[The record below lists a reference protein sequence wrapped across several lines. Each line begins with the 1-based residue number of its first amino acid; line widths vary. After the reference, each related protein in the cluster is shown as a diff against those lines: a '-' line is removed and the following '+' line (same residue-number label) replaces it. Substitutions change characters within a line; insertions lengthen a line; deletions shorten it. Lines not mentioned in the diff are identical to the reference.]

1 MTLKVGD
8 SVEGRYKILK
18 ELDQGGM
25 GSVFLA
31 EHQLIKRR
39 VALKL
44 LRADLAEDADVLE
57 RFMNEARAAGTLG
70 HPNIVESTDMGFT
83 REGVPYIVFE
93 FLEGSL
99 LTDEI
104 YRVRGLPPRRVF
116 RIARQIASALHA
128 AHEAGIVHRD
138 LKSDNVFLTDRDEA
152 NDHVKVLDFGIS
164 RFLDAEDSPRDR
176 AMVVGTP
183 QFMAPEQITNPASVD
198 RRTDIYALGVII
210 YEMLAAA
217 RPFENDDDP
226 DALFEQI
233 VSEAPP
239 PFDLSDIPPGFETML
254 VERFLAKNPDN
265 RFKTMADVEAALS
278 AFAGV
283 VRPVG
288 RDSQPMPYAVPIGDV
303 EDTAP
308 APDHGDQGSTPALGP
323 ALAPGAAPGK
333 VVVLARPAP
342 RRVSLAWLVAALVA
356 AAAGIVLLVADPKKA
371 AGPDPNLAL
380 VKGDADKLAYA
391 IESATHAAQL
401 RVDGLAQT
409 PMLRAGVET
418 DVATVNDMFKNEF
431 SLKLDPGETFELL
444 QKRDGEL
451 AAMLRVP
458 KTAALAVRS
467 DHQPRLHVTPHG
479 LEVVVST
486 PVSSQRGNDAGAV
499 AISAKIDLA
508 PVIAQLQHHV
518 RAAELRGLEAPLV
531 LVPPQGGSGSGSS
544 TEIPVAI
551 PKHLAAV
558 AALVVTLPPPMA
570 RAPTLAWARWG
581 CWALA
586 GILGI
591 LYFVNLLRARRTA

>member
-18 ELDQGGM
+18 ELDRGGM

-31 EHQLIKRR
+31 EHQLIKRK

-93 FLEGSL
+93 FLEGTL

-104 YRVRGLPPRRVF
+104 YRVRGLQPRRVF

-128 AHEAGIVHRD
+128 AHQAGIVHRD
-138 LKSDNVFLTDRDEA
+138 LKSDNVFLTDRDES

-164 RFLDAEDSPRDR
+164 RFLDDDSPRDR
-176 AMVVGTP
+176 AMVIGTP
-183 QFMAPEQITNPASVD
+183 EFMAPEQITNPEAVD
-198 RRTDIYALGVII
+198 RRTDVYALGVII

-217 RPFENDDDP
+217 RPFDNGGDP
-226 DALFEQI
+226 DALFKQI
-233 VSEAPP
+233 VSEPPP
-239 PFDLSDIPPGFETML
+239 PFDIPDMPPGFEAML
-254 VERFLAKNPDN
+254 FDRFLAKNPDE
-265 RFKTMADVEAALS
+265 RFSTMADVEAALS
-278 AFAGV
+278 AFAGI

-288 RDSQPMPYAVPIGDV
+288 RDSAPMPYAVPLADGTEAKPTEASV
-303 EDTAP
+303 P
-308 APDHGDQGSTPALGP
+308 A
-323 ALAPGAAPGK
+323 K
-333 VVVLARPAP
+333 VVALPSPPP
-342 RRVSLAWLVAALVA
+342 RRASIAWLVAAIVA
-356 AAAGIVLLVADPKKA
+356 AAAGAALLVADPKQV
-371 AGPDPNLAL
+371 AGPDPNIAL
-380 VKGDADKLAYA
+380 VKSDADKLAST
-391 IESATHAAQL
+391 IESASHAAQL
-401 RVDGLAQT
+401 RADGLAQT

-431 SLKLDPGETFELL
+431 SLKLDPSETFELL
-444 QKRDGEL
+444 QKHDADL
-451 AAMLRVP
+451 AVMLRVP
-458 KTAALAVRS
+458 KDAALPVRA
-467 DHQPRLHVTPHG
+467 DHQPRLHVVKPNG

-486 PVSSQRGNDAGAV
+486 PVSSQRGDEAGAV
-499 AISAKIDLA
+499 ALASTIDLG
-508 PVIAQLQHHV
+508 PVISQLGAHV
-518 RAAELRGLEAPLV
+518 LAAELRGLDSTIV
-531 LVPPQGGSGSGSS
+531 LVTAKPDAKAGSP
-544 TEIPVAI
+544 TEIPVAL
-551 PKHLAAV
+551 PKALAAV
-558 AALVVTLPPPMA
+558 GTLVATLPPPPA
-570 RAPTLAWARWG
+570 PAPTFGWVRTG

>member
-18 ELDQGGM
+18 ELDRGGM

-44 LRADLAEDADVLE
+44 LRADLAEDADVLD

-93 FLEGSL
+93 FLEGTL

-128 AHEAGIVHRD
+128 AHQAGIVHRD
-138 LKSDNVFLTDRDEA
+138 LKSDNVFLTDRDDA

-164 RFLDAEDSPRDR
+164 RFLETEDSPRDR
-176 AMVVGTP
+176 AMVIGTP
-183 QFMAPEQITNPASVD
+183 QFMAPEQITNPAAVD

-217 RPFENDDDP
+217 RPFEADNDP
-226 DALFEQI
+226 DALFKQI
-233 VSEAPP
+233 VSDPP
-239 PFDLSDIPPGFETML
+239 PPIDIPDMPPGFETML
-254 VERFLAKNPDN
+254 VERFLAKNPDD
-265 RFKTMADVEAALS
+265 RFSTMADVEAALS
-278 AFAGV
+278 AFAGI
-283 VRPVG
+283 VRPPG
-288 RDSQPMPYAVPIGDV
+288 RDSQPMPYAVPIGEASV
-303 EDTAP
+303 P
-308 APDHGDQGSTPALGP
+308 A
-323 ALAPGAAPGK
+323 K
-333 VVVLARPAP
+333 VVALPSPPP
-342 RRVSLAWLVAALVA
+342 RRASVAWLVAAIVA
-356 AAAGIVLLVADPKKA
+356 AAAGAALLVADPKQV
-371 AGPDPNLAL
+371 AGPDPDLVL

-391 IESATHAAQL
+391 IDSATHAAQL
-401 RVDGLAQT
+401 RIDGLAQT

-431 SLKLDPGETFELL
+431 SLKLNPGETFELL

-458 KTAALAVRS
+458 KTASLSVRA
-467 DHQPRLHVTPHG
+467 DHQPRLHVVKPNG

-486 PVSSQRGNDAGAV
+486 PISSQRGDEAGAV
-499 AISAKIDLA
+499 AIATTIDLA
-508 PVIAQLQHHV
+508 PVISQLEGHV
-518 RAAELRGLEAPLV
+518 EAAELRGLEAPVV
-531 LVPPQGGSGSGSS
+531 LVAPHGGGAGAGSS
-544 TEIPVAI
+544 TEIPVAL
-551 PKHLAAV
+551 PRELAAV
-558 AALVVTLPPPMA
+558 GTLVATLPPPA
-570 RAPTLAWARWG
+570 AQAPTFAWVRLG

-591 LYFVNLLRARRTA
+591 LYFVNLLRARRTS

>member
-44 LRADLAEDADVLE
+44 LRPDLAEDANVLE

-93 FLEGSL
+93 FLEGTL

-104 YRVRGLPPRRVF
+104 YRVRGLPARRVF

-128 AHEAGIVHRD
+128 AHQAGIVHRD
-138 LKSDNVFLTDRDEA
+138 LKSDNVFLTDRDES

-183 QFMAPEQITNPASVD
+183 QFMAPEQITNPESVD

-217 RPFENDDDP
+217 RPFDNAGDP
-226 DALFEQI
+226 DALFKQI
-233 VSEAPP
+233 VSDAPP
-239 PFDLSDIPPGFETML
+239 PFDLPDIPPGFEAML
-254 VERFLAKNPDN
+254 CTRFLAKNPDE
-265 RFKTMADVEAALS
+265 RFNTMADVEAALS
-278 AFAGV
+278 AFAGI
-283 VRPVG
+283 VRPPG
-288 RDSQPMPYAVPIGDV
+288 RDSRPMPYAVPIGEAAEGTPPSEGSV
-303 EDTAP
+303 P
-308 APDHGDQGSTPALGP
+308 A
-323 ALAPGAAPGK
+323 K
-333 VVVLARPAP
+333 VVALPSAP
-342 RRVSLAWLVAALVA
+342 RRASIAWLVAAIVA
-356 AAAGIVLLVADPKKA
+356 AAAGAALLVADPKQT
-371 AGPDPNLAL
+371 AGADPSLAL
-380 VKGDADKLAYA
+380 AKADADRLASV
-391 IESATHAAQL
+391 IDSATHAAQL

-431 SLKLDPGETFELL
+431 SLKLNPGETFELL

-458 KTAALAVRS
+458 KTAALAVRA
-467 DHQPRLHVTPHG
+467 DHQPRLHVVKPNG

-486 PVSSQRGNDAGAV
+486 PVSSQRGDEAGAV
-499 AISAKIDLA
+499 AVATAIDLA
-508 PVIAQLQHHV
+508 PVISQLADHV
-518 RAAELRGLEAPLV
+518 QGAELRGLEAPIALV
-531 LVPPQGGSGSGSS
+531 TPGSGSAGSPS
-544 TEIPVAI
+544 ASKKPGTPTEIPVAL
-551 PKHLAAV
+551 PKELAAV
-558 AALVVTLPPPMA
+558 ATLAVTLPPPA
-570 RAPTLAWARWG
+570 DPAPTFGWVRMG

>member
-18 ELDQGGM
+18 ELDRGGM

-44 LRADLAEDADVLE
+44 LRADLAEDADVLD

-128 AHEAGIVHRD
+128 AHQAGIVHRD
-138 LKSDNVFLTDRDEA
+138 LKSDNVFLTDRDES

-164 RFLDAEDSPRDR
+164 RFLEAEDSPRAR

-183 QFMAPEQITNPASVD
+183 QFMAPEQITNPEAVD
-198 RRTDIYALGVII
+198 RRTDVYALGVII

-217 RPFENDDDP
+217 RPFEADNDP
-226 DALFEQI
+226 DALFKQI
-233 VSEAPP
+233 VSDAPP
-239 PFDLSDIPPGFETML
+239 PIDIPDMPPGFETML
-254 VERFLAKNPDN
+254 VERFLAKNPDE
-265 RFKTMADVEAALS
+265 RFSTMADVEAALS
-278 AFAGV
+278 AFAGI
-283 VRPVG
+283 VRPPG
-288 RDSQPMPYAVPIGDV
+288 RDSRPMPYAVPIADADAVATPDV
-303 EDTAP
+303 VVAPGSAP
-308 APDHGDQGSTPALGP
+308 A
-323 ALAPGAAPGK
+323 K
-333 VVVLARPAP
+333 VVVLPSPPP
-342 RRVSLAWLVAALVA
+342 RRASIAWLVAAIVA
-356 AAAGIVLLVADPKKA
+356 AAAGAALLVADPKQTV
-371 AGPDPNLAL
+371 GPDPSLVL
-380 VKGDADKLAYA
+380 VKADADKLAST
-391 IESATHAAQL
+391 IDSAAHAAQL

-431 SLKLDPGETFELL
+431 SLRLDKGETFELL

-458 KTAALAVRS
+458 KTAALAVRA
-467 DHQPRLHVTPHG
+467 DHQPRLHVVRPNG

-486 PVSSQRGNDAGAV
+486 PVSSQRGDEAGAV
-499 AISAKIDLA
+499 AIAIAIDLG
-508 PVIAQLQHHV
+508 PVISQLQSHV
-518 RAAELRGLEAPLV
+518 LAAELRGLEAPV
-531 LVPPQGGSGSGSS
+531 ILVPFRGTPTAAGAGSA
-544 TEIPVAI
+544 TEIPVAL
-551 PKHLAAV
+551 PKELAAV
-558 AALVVTLPPPMA
+558 GTLVATLPPPVTTVPPFGWV
-570 RAPTLAWARWG
+570 RLG

>member
-18 ELDQGGM
+18 ELDRGGM

-31 EHQLIKRR
+31 EHQLIKRK

-93 FLEGSL
+93 FLEGTL

-104 YRVRGLPPRRVF
+104 YRVRGLQPRRVF

-128 AHEAGIVHRD
+128 AHQAGIVHRD
-138 LKSDNVFLTDRDEA
+138 LKSDNVFLTDRDES

-164 RFLDAEDSPRDR
+164 RFLDDDSPRDR
-176 AMVVGTP
+176 AMVIGTP
-183 QFMAPEQITNPASVD
+183 EFMAPEQITNPEAVD
-198 RRTDIYALGVII
+198 RRTDVYALGVII

-217 RPFENDDDP
+217 RPFDNGGDP
-226 DALFEQI
+226 DALFKQI
-233 VSEAPP
+233 VSEPPP
-239 PFDLSDIPPGFETML
+239 PFDIPDMPPGFEAML
-254 VERFLAKNPDN
+254 FDRFLAKNPDE
-265 RFKTMADVEAALS
+265 RFSTMADVEAALS
-278 AFAGV
+278 AFAGI

-288 RDSQPMPYAVPIGDV
+288 RDSAPMPYAIPIGDGTEARPTEASV
-303 EDTAP
+303 P
-308 APDHGDQGSTPALGP
+308 A
-323 ALAPGAAPGK
+323 K
-333 VVVLARPAP
+333 VVALPSPPP
-342 RRVSLAWLVAALVA
+342 RRASIAWLVAAIVA
-356 AAAGIVLLVADPKKA
+356 AAAGAALLVADPKQT
-371 AGPDPNLAL
+371 AGADPNLAL
-380 VKGDADKLAYA
+380 VKSDGDKLAST

-401 RVDGLAQT
+401 RADGLAQT

-431 SLKLDPGETFELL
+431 SLKLDPSETFELL
-444 QKRDGEL
+444 QKHDADL
-451 AAMLRVP
+451 AVMLRVP
-458 KTAALAVRS
+458 KDAALPVRA
-467 DHQPRLHVTPHG
+467 DHQPRLHVVKPNG
-479 LEVVVST
+479 LQVVVST
-486 PVSSQRGNDAGAV
+486 PVSSQRGDEAGAV
-499 AISAKIDLA
+499 ALATAIDLG
-508 PVIAQLQHHV
+508 PVISQLGGHV
-518 RAAELRGLEAPLV
+518 LGAELRGLDSTIV
-531 LVPPQGGSGSGSS
+531 LVAPKPDAKTGSS
-544 TEIPVAI
+544 TEIPVAL
-551 PKHLAAV
+551 PKALAAV
-558 AALVVTLPPPMA
+558 GTLVATLPPPPA
-570 RAPTLAWARWG
+570 PAPTFGWVRTG

>member
-18 ELDQGGM
+18 ELDRGGM

-128 AHEAGIVHRD
+128 AHQAGIVHRD
-138 LKSDNVFLTDRDEA
+138 LKSDNVFLTDRDES

-164 RFLDAEDSPRDR
+164 RFLEAEDSPRDR

-183 QFMAPEQITNPASVD
+183 QFMAPEQITNPAAVD
-198 RRTDIYALGVII
+198 RRTDVYALGVII

-217 RPFENDDDP
+217 RPFEADNDP
-226 DALFEQI
+226 DALFKQI
-233 VSEAPP
+233 VSDAPP
-239 PFDLSDIPPGFETML
+239 PIEIPDMPPGFETML
-254 VERFLAKNPDN
+254 VERFLAKNPDD
-265 RFKTMADVEAALS
+265 RFNTMADVEAALS
-278 AFAGV
+278 AFAGI
-283 VRPVG
+283 VRPPG
-288 RDSQPMPYAVPIGDV
+288 RDSQPMPYAVPVG
-303 EDTAP
+303 EP
-308 APDHGDQGSTPALGP
+308 AEASVA
-323 ALAPGAAPGK
+323 K
-333 VVVLARPAP
+333 VVALPSPPP
-342 RRVSLAWLVAALVA
+342 RRASIAWLVAAIVA
-356 AAAGIVLLVADPKKA
+356 AAAGAALLVADPKQT

-380 VKGDADKLAYA
+380 VKGDADKLASA
-391 IESATHAAQL
+391 IDSATHAAQL

-431 SLKLDPGETFELL
+431 SLKLNPGETFELL

-458 KTAALAVRS
+458 KTAALSVRA
-467 DHQPRLHVTPHG
+467 DHQPRLHVVKPNG

-486 PVSSQRGNDAGAV
+486 PVSSQRGDEAGAV
-499 AISAKIDLA
+499 AIATAIDLA
-508 PVIAQLQHHV
+508 PVISQLQGHV
-518 RAAELRGLEAPLV
+518 QAAELRGLDAPIV
-531 LVPPQGGSGSGSS
+531 LVASHGGAPAGSS
-544 TEIPVAI
+544 TEIPVAL
-551 PKHLAAV
+551 PKELAAV
-558 AALVVTLPPPMA
+558 ATLAATLPPPLA
-570 RAPTLAWARWG
+570 TAPTFGWVRLG

>member
-18 ELDQGGM
+18 ELDRGGM

-31 EHQLIKRR
+31 EHQLIKRK

-93 FLEGSL
+93 FLEGTL

-128 AHEAGIVHRD
+128 AHQAGIVHRD
-138 LKSDNVFLTDRDEA
+138 LKSDNVFLTDRDES

-183 QFMAPEQITNPASVD
+183 QFMAPEQITNPEAVD
-198 RRTDIYALGVII
+198 RRTDVYALGVII

-217 RPFENDDDP
+217 RPFDNAGDP
-226 DALFEQI
+226 DALFKQI
-233 VSEAPP
+233 VSDAPP
-239 PFDLSDIPPGFETML
+239 PFDLPDIPPGFEAML
-254 VERFLAKNPDN
+254 CDRFLAKNPDE

-278 AFAGV
+278 AFAGI

-288 RDSQPMPYAVPIGDV
+288 RDSAPMPYAVPIGDAAEGARPEGSV
-303 EDTAP
+303 P
-308 APDHGDQGSTPALGP
+308 A
-323 ALAPGAAPGK
+323 K
-333 VVVLARPAP
+333 VVALPSPPP
-342 RRVSLAWLVAALVA
+342 RRASVAWLVAAIVA
-356 AAAGIVLLVADPKKA
+356 AAAGAALLVADPKQTI
-371 AGPDPNLAL
+371 GPDPNIAL
-380 VKGDADKLAYA
+380 VKADADRLASA
-391 IESATHAAQL
+391 IDSATHAAQL
-401 RVDGLAQT
+401 RVDSLAQT

-458 KTAALAVRS
+458 KTAALPVRA
-467 DHQPRLHVTPHG
+467 DHQPRLHVVKPSG

-486 PVSSQRGNDAGAV
+486 PISSQRGEEAGAV
-499 AISAKIDLA
+499 AIATTIDLA
-508 PVIAQLQHHV
+508 PVISQLTQHV
-518 RAAELRGLEAPLV
+518 QGAELRGLEAPIV
-531 LVPPQGGSGSGSS
+531 LVGGPAAAKKPGSA
-544 TEIPVAI
+544 TEIPVAL
-551 PKHLAAV
+551 PKELGAVATLAA
-558 AALVVTLPPPMA
+558 TLPPPPTP
-570 RAPTLAWARWG
+570 APTFGWVRTG